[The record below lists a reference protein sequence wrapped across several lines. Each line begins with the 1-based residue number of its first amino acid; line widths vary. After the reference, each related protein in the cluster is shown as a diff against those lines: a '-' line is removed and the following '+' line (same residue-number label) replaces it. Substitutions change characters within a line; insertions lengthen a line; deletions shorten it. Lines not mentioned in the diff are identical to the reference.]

1 MANKMVEQFERINEI
16 MEAVTLLDIGEMK
29 ASDQLRYF
37 LAVSEFAE
45 TVAPLVSKYGGSVEE
60 LQRKKAQKEAARK
73 NEFLTFV
80 QQILKAGEQSDED

>member
-1 MANKMVEQFERINEI
+1 MANKLVEQFERINEI
-16 MEAVTLLDIGEMK
+16 MEAVSLLDIEKMK

-45 TVAPLVSKYGGSVEE
+45 AVAPLVSKYGGSIEE
-60 LQRKKAQKEAARK
+60 LRRKKEQRDSARK

-80 QQILKAGEQSDED
+80 QQILKAGEPTDED